1 MGSNRGGAPMAA
13 PGDKGVLKS
22 ILEWVP
28 FIAGAVALALLIRF
42 FVFSP
47 YVVPTGSMLETI
59 QLNDII
65 LSEKIS
71 YYTRQP
77 QQGDVVTFDSVEDA
91 SVTLVKR
98 VIATGGQTVDLQDG
112 KVVVD
117 GVALDEPY
125 TNGQQSYP
133 FEQTLSTIDP
143 ISFPY
148 TVPDDYIWVMGD
160 NRSVS
165 KDSRFFGP
173 VPLSSVSGRA
183 FVVIWPLSDFKTL

>member
-1 MGSNRGGAPMAA
+1 MPE
-13 PGDKGVLKS
+13 DKGFLRS
-22 ILEWVP
+22 LLEWIPYV
-28 FIAGAVALALLIRF
+28 AGAIVLALLIRF

-71 YYTRQP
+71 YYTRKP
-77 QQGDVVTFDSVEDA
+77 KQGDVVTFDSVEDP

-112 KVVVD
+112 RVVVD
-117 GVALDEPY
+117 GTVIDEPY
-125 TNGQQSYP
+125 TLGKQS
-133 FEQTLSTIDP
+133 FAFDQTLSTISP
-143 ISFPY
+143 ITFPY
-148 TVPDDYIWVMGD
+148 TVPDGYIWVMGD
-160 NRSVS
+160 NRPNS
-165 KDSRFFGP
+165 KDSRYFGP

-183 FVVIWPLSDFKTL
+183 FVVIWPLTDFKTL